1 MSQLDYTDKQIIL
14 ALKADARKAFS
25 KIADELNI
33 SNSLVH
39 QRIRK
44 LKEDGVIKRADLI
57 LNEKK
62 IGYST
67 KAYVGISLKEARY
80 ADKVVNNLYNI
91 AEVAECNFVSGKY
104 AIFVLVFAK
113 DNDHLRS
120 VLYDQIHEI
129 EGVGGTDSFICFSTN
144 FERSAPVNLGYNDE
158 K

>member
-1 MSQLDYTDKQIIL
+1 MNQLDYTDKQILL

-25 KIADELNI
+25 KIAEDLKI

-39 QRIRK
+39 QRIK
-44 LKEDGVIKRADLI
+44 KMKEDGVIKKADLI
-57 LNEKK
+57 LDEKM

-67 KAYVGISLKEARY
+67 KAYVGIRLKEARF
-80 ADKVVNNLYNI
+80 ANKVVEKLQDI
-91 AEVAECNFVSGKY
+91 VEVTECNFVSGKY
-104 AIFVLVFAK
+104 AIFVLVYAK

-144 FERSAPVNLGYNDE
+144 FDRSVPVTLGEN
-158 K
+158 

>member
-1 MSQLDYTDKQIIL
+1 MSQLDYTDKQILL

-25 KIADELNI
+25 KIADDLKI

-39 QRIRK
+39 QRIK
-44 LKEDGVIKRADLI
+44 KMKEDGVIIKADLI
-57 LNEKK
+57 LDEKK

-67 KAYVGISLKEARY
+67 KSYVGIRLKEARF
-80 ADKVVNNLYNI
+80 ADKVVEKLKDI
-91 AEVAECNFVSGKY
+91 VEVTECNYVSGKY
-104 AIFVLVFAK
+104 AIFVLVYAK

-144 FERSAPVNLGYNDE
+144 FDRSVPVTLGEN
-158 K
+158 

>member
-1 MSQLDYTDKQIIL
+1 MSQLDYTDKQILI

-25 KIADELNI
+25 KIADDLKI

-39 QRIRK
+39 QRIK
-44 LKEDGVIKRADLI
+44 KMKEDGVIKKADLI
-57 LNEKK
+57 LDEKK

-67 KAYVGISLKEARY
+67 KSYVGIRLKEASF
-80 ADKVVNNLYNI
+80 ANQVVKNLHKI
-91 AEVAECNFVSGKY
+91 VEVTECNFVSGKY
-104 AIFVLVFAK
+104 AIFVLVYAK

-144 FERSAPVNLGYNDE
+144 FDRSVPVNLV
-158 K
+158 

>member
-1 MSQLDYTDKQIIL
+1 MSQLDYTDKQILL

-25 KIADELNI
+25 KIADDLKI

-39 QRIRK
+39 QRIK
-44 LKEDGVIKRADLI
+44 KMKEDGVIKKADLI
-57 LNEKK
+57 LDEKM

-67 KAYVGISLKEARY
+67 KAYVGIRLKEARF
-80 ADKVVNNLYNI
+80 ANKVVEKLQDI
-91 AEVAECNFVSGKY
+91 VEVTECNFVSGKY
-104 AIFVLVFAK
+104 AIFVLVYAK

-144 FERSAPVNLGYNDE
+144 FDRSVPVTLGEN
-158 K
+158 

>member
-1 MSQLDYTDKQIIL
+1 MSQLDYTDKQILL

-25 KIADELNI
+25 KIADDLNI

-39 QRIRK
+39 QRIK
-44 LKEDGVIKRADLI
+44 KMKEDGVIKKADLI
-57 LNEKK
+57 LDEKK

-67 KAYVGISLKEARY
+67 KAYVGIRLKEASF
-80 ADKVVNNLYNI
+80 ANQVVKNLHKI
-91 AEVAECNFVSGKY
+91 AEVTECNFVSGKY
-104 AIFVLVFAK
+104 AIFVLVYAK

-144 FERSAPVNLGYNDE
+144 FDRSVPVNLV
-158 K
+158 

>member
-1 MSQLDYTDKQIIL
+1 MSQLDYTDKQILI

-25 KIADELNI
+25 KIADDLKI

-39 QRIRK
+39 QRIK
-44 LKEDGVIKRADLI
+44 KMKEDGVIKKADLI
-57 LNEKK
+57 LDEKK

-67 KAYVGISLKEARY
+67 KAYVGIRLKEASF
-80 ADKVVNNLYNI
+80 ANQVVKNLHKI
-91 AEVAECNFVSGKY
+91 VEVTECNFVSGKY
-104 AIFVLVFAK
+104 AIFVLVYAK

-144 FERSAPVNLGYNDE
+144 FDRSVPVNLV
-158 K
+158 

>member
-1 MSQLDYTDKQIIL
+1 MSQLDYTDKQILL

-25 KIADELNI
+25 KIADDLKI

-39 QRIRK
+39 QRIK
-44 LKEDGVIKRADLI
+44 KMKEDGVIKKADLI
-57 LNEKK
+57 LDEKM

-67 KAYVGISLKEARY
+67 KAYVGIRLKEARF
-80 ADKVVNNLYNI
+80 ANKVVENLHDI
-91 AEVAECNFVSGKY
+91 VEVTECNFVSGKY
-104 AIFVLVFAK
+104 AIFVLVYAK

-144 FERSAPVNLGYNDE
+144 FDRSVPVTLGEN
-158 K
+158 

>member
-1 MSQLDYTDKQIIL
+1 MSQLDYTDKQILL

-25 KIADELNI
+25 KIADDLKI

-39 QRIRK
+39 QRIK
-44 LKEDGVIKRADLI
+44 KMKEDGVIKKADLI
-57 LNEKK
+57 LDEKK

-67 KAYVGISLKEARY
+67 KAYVGIRLKEARF
-80 ADKVVNNLYNI
+80 ATKVVKSLEDI
-91 AEVAECNFVSGKY
+91 VEVTECNFVSGKY
-104 AIFVLVFAK
+104 AIFVLVYAK

-144 FERSAPVNLGYNDE
+144 FDRSVPVTLGEN
-158 K
+158 

>member
-1 MSQLDYTDKQIIL
+1 MSQLDYIDKQILL

-25 KIADELNI
+25 KIAEDLNI

-39 QRIRK
+39 QRIK
-44 LKEDGVIKRADLI
+44 KMKEDGVIKKADLI
-57 LNEKK
+57 LDEKK

-67 KAYVGISLKEARY
+67 KAYVGIRLKEASFANR
-80 ADKVVNNLYNI
+80 VVKNLHKI
-91 AEVAECNFVSGKY
+91 VEVTECNFVSGKY
-104 AIFVLVFAK
+104 AIFVLVYAK

-144 FERSAPVNLGYNDE
+144 FDRSVPVNLV
-158 K
+158 

>member
-1 MSQLDYTDKQIIL
+1 MSQLDYTDKQILL

-25 KIADELNI
+25 KIADDLNI

-39 QRIRK
+39 QRIK
-44 LKEDGVIKRADLI
+44 KMKEDGVIKKADLI
-57 LNEKK
+57 LDEKK

-67 KAYVGISLKEARY
+67 KAYVGIRLKEASF
-80 ADKVVNNLYNI
+80 ANQVVKNLHKI
-91 AEVAECNFVSGKY
+91 VEVTECNFVSGKY
-104 AIFVLVFAK
+104 AIFVLVYAK

-144 FERSAPVNLGYNDE
+144 FDRSVPVNLV
-158 K
+158 

>member
-1 MSQLDYTDKQIIL
+1 MSQLDYTDKQILL

-25 KIADELNI
+25 KIADDLKI

-39 QRIRK
+39 QRIK
-44 LKEDGVIKRADLI
+44 KMKEDGVIKKADLI
-57 LNEKK
+57 LDEKK

-67 KAYVGISLKEARY
+67 KSYVGIRLKEARF
-80 ADKVVNNLYNI
+80 ANKVVKSLHDI
-91 AEVAECNFVSGKY
+91 VEVTECNFVSGKY
-104 AIFVLVFAK
+104 AIFVLVYAK

-144 FERSAPVNLGYNDE
+144 FDRSVPVTLGEN
-158 K
+158 

>member
-1 MSQLDYTDKQIIL
+1 MSQLDYTDKQILL

-25 KIADELNI
+25 KIADDLKI

-39 QRIRK
+39 QRIK
-44 LKEDGVIKRADLI
+44 KMKEDGVILKADLI
-57 LNEKK
+57 LDEKK

-67 KAYVGISLKEARY
+67 KAYVGIRLKEARY
-80 ADKVVNNLYNI
+80 ANKVVKKLHDI
-91 AEVAECNFVSGKY
+91 VEVTECNFVSGKY
-104 AIFVLVFAK
+104 AIFVLVYAK

-144 FERSAPVNLGYNDE
+144 FDRSVPVTLGDN
-158 K
+158 

>member
-1 MSQLDYTDKQIIL
+1 MSQLDYTDKQILL

-25 KIADELNI
+25 KIADDLKI

-39 QRIRK
+39 QRIK
-44 LKEDGVIKRADLI
+44 KMKEDGVIKKADLI
-57 LNEKK
+57 LDEKK

-67 KAYVGISLKEARY
+67 KSYVGIRLKEARY
-80 ADKVVNNLYNI
+80 ADKVVNKLKDI
-91 AEVAECNFVSGKY
+91 VEVTECNFVSGKY
-104 AIFVLVFAK
+104 AIFVLVYAK

-144 FERSAPVNLGYNDE
+144 FDRSVPVIVND
-158 K
+158 

>member
-1 MSQLDYTDKQIIL
+1 MSQLDYTDKQILL

-25 KIADELNI
+25 KIADDLKI

-39 QRIRK
+39 QRIK
-44 LKEDGVIKRADLI
+44 KMKEDGVIIKADLI
-57 LNEKK
+57 LDEKK

-67 KAYVGISLKEARY
+67 KSYVGIRLKEARF
-80 ADKVVNNLYNI
+80 ADKVVKKLKDI
-91 AEVAECNFVSGKY
+91 VEVTECNYVSGKY
-104 AIFVLVFAK
+104 AIFVLVYAK

-144 FERSAPVNLGYNDE
+144 FDRSVPVTLGEN
-158 K
+158 